1 MKITNRLD
9 ISEKHILIIGNRSY
23 KNLGDELI
31 LLWTVKL
38 LIEEWKKIT
47 IAAYDTEWLKK
58 FFSQFLDINK
68 ITFVTEIPKGFR
80 SWIKYI
86 RQGKLKERKIYR
98 KIDAVIIGW
107 GEIITEENRNSYR
120 YRLVSLLPCLRK
132 PRYLM
137 GGIQVPKKLFNRF
150 LFTRILKKTKHI
162 FARDHETVDEL
173 QAYGYTK
180 VEFFMDTSFFAYN
193 RKSLKNIKATTYQQ
207 KYIIIN
213 INKNA
218 EKFLSELIQ
227 DVKNYYNKWYE
238 IFYVP
243 VAKWKN
249 SRYNDIQ
256 YAHKIKAW
264 AEIKDQQFSILDR
277 EDDFT
282 HFAKTVAQA
291 SMVISSR
298 LHLFLIASF
307 LEVPT
312 KVYPYQKKIIK
323 MQNTLKT
330 I

>member
-1 MKITNRLD
+1 
-9 ISEKHILIIGNRSY
+9 
-23 KNLGDELI
+23 